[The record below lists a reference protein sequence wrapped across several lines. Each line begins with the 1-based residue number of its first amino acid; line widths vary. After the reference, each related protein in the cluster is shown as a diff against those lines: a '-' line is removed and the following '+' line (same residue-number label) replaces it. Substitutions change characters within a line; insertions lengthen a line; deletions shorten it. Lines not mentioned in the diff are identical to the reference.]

1 MLQDGTVETLALDLE
16 GTLILNAASPFPRPG
31 LLEFLEFCRSR
42 FSRIV
47 IYSAVDEES
56 FRGLAAAL
64 ASTGNAPAWFL
75 SLEHCMWD
83 YRSSRHKDLRAIP
96 GALLDRTAIVDDT
109 WQAIHPDQ
117 MENWIRIEPFETTNL
132 ATDSELARLVGVLE
146 RLAKRGGCEKTERV
160 EDPRRGP

>member
-1 MLQDGTVETLALDLE
+1 MLQEGTVETLALDLE

-31 LLEFLEFCRSR
+31 LFEFLEFCRSR

-75 SLEHCMWD
+75 GLEHCLWD
-83 YRSSRHKDLRAIP
+83 YKSSRYKDLRAIP

-117 MENWIRIEPFETTNL
+117 MESWIRIEPFETSNL
-132 ATDSELARLVGVLE
+132 ERDPELE
-146 RLAKRGGCEKTERV
+146 RLMGVLDRLARGSGLRENR
-160 EDPRRGP
+160 